1 MVRLLQPFN
10 DYDTFQLLFK
20 PSKGYRSLPDI
31 SSLDITSHN
40 PHLDQ
45 SSMAEFEYKSKME
58 MRIGCVLTWH
68 QWLLGRISN
77 CAGITDLAK
86 NHPVASA
93 LRFARNLTYNE
104 YAFRD
109 NEYFCSVK

>member
-1 MVRLLQPFN
+1 
-10 DYDTFQLLFK
+10 
-20 PSKGYRSLPDI
+20 
-31 SSLDITSHN
+31 
-40 PHLDQ
+40 
-45 SSMAEFEYKSKME
+45 

-109 NEYFCSVK
+109 NEYFCGVKSRNICYQWESTLTKGESGRSN

>member
-1 MVRLLQPFN
+1 
-10 DYDTFQLLFK
+10 
-20 PSKGYRSLPDI
+20 
-31 SSLDITSHN
+31 
-40 PHLDQ
+40 
-45 SSMAEFEYKSKME
+45 

-86 NHPVASA
+86 DHTMASA

-104 YAFRD
+104 YASRD
-109 NEYFCSVK
+109 NEYFCRVKSRNICYQWDRVFLDCFIRAKGQTLTFLT